1 MATILLFANVMTH
14 DATDRSAEDPVQE
27 QDREVAPTPD
37 RRTRVLLVEDEED
50 VREAAMMLLESE
62 GFEVTLASDGGE
74 ALALLS
80 TMPRPDV
87 IVLDL
92 MMPTITGWAFW
103 DEQQR
108 DPKMASIPVVVWSA
122 IAVGDAR
129 LGAARILRKD
139 EGAVALLNAIDDAI
153 SGR

>member
-1 MATILLFANVMTH
+1 MTH
-14 DATDRSAEDPVQE
+14 DAADPSL
-27 QDREVAPTPD
+27 DHDHDVARAPD
-37 RRTRVLLVEDEED
+37 RRPRVLLVEDEED
-50 VREAAMMLLESE
+50 VREAAMMLLETE
-62 GFEVTLASDGGE
+62 GYDVSIATDGGE

-80 TMPRPDV
+80 TMPRPDA

-103 DEQQR
+103 DEAQK

-129 LGAARILRKD
+129 LGASRILRKD
-139 EGAVALLNAIDDAI
+139 DGAVALLNAIDDAI
-153 SGR
+153 SGRERRTR